1 MRRWRQTALAM
12 TLVAAGIGAAVAL
25 AKWIEARGVVPIPR
39 SQNPEYLRCKKL
51 L

>member
-1 MRRWRQTALAM
+1 MRQRRQTALAV
-12 TLVAAGIGAAVAL
+12 TLVAVGIGAAVAL
-25 AKWIEARGVVPIPR
+25 ARWIEARAVVPIPR